1 MFIDIPTIV
10 IVVLIGITA
19 WQQFSIKLLEEDM
32 DDIMDKHNDF
42 VEAMDKVFQ
51 GILIA
56 AEEKDDDQR

>member
-10 IVVLIGITA
+10 IVVLIGVTA